1 MKPSQLS
8 PGDLV
13 RYSVTNSRWYFGIVR
28 EVDGDS
34 VELEYSW
41 GAVESVPLGQVALF
55 RDYLD
60 SRERVLSLERT
71 ALCEAFFGNPLYR
84 MRDDRFQRIES
95 SLRQHGID
103 FAPKHWPKPETR
115 IKLWRDTSVV
125 LGNSSD
131 KDSKFAALLPR
142 WLEPLKL
149 PPSSRD
155 PLGLQA
161 HAERLANELL
171 PGVTV
176 FTSRIGY
183 YGFLTW
189 AIQFVNGQTCPTGE
203 SRLNRL
209 QRLERALALCEFTH
223 HGAEDNSCTLLGQR
237 SKTQVLQSAQ
247 GDHFKVP
254 TRILKNQTSAG
265 AYRLYYTSMQSMG
278 FAEEA
283 SDLAAEDLLPLQLT
297 QLGQKLAHGF
307 NQRLPDEFGEF
318 GLSDDSLDRDTIR
331 SWGKQ
336 FCFTHLGGRGRYRE
350 PFLDGFLLGNS
361 PDAEKRYRT
370 VQRLFQRGLLA
381 DSYEY
386 HGEEAAE
393 EDIVSEDDARAVEG
407 IAAEAG
413 LTNHSVLLHFYDE
426 PPQDDNRDFQIA
438 VVFELLSLGLSAL
451 FQIVVEELWKEGR
464 TRPADL
470 VTRLAGHQQYQQFWT
485 MALTTSGVTIPT
497 ARKLVQ
503 RLFDADDPFE
513 RATIGGVLLVR
524 IRRDRPLAAV
534 ADDLAANPAYVLVHE
549 ALWSKPERCLAE
561 AFPEL
566 VKAMVDRHQDVS
578 LNKNRQRWCYF
589 DGDIV
594 RKDDLQAMRI
604 GFHSFR
610 FPQLHSLCRD
620 LGLKQEDLRHEE

>member
-1 MKPSQLS
+1 MKPSHLNS
-8 PGDLV
+8 GDLV
-13 RYSVTNSRWYFGIVR
+13 RYSVTNSRWHFGVVR

-34 VELEYSW
+34 VELEYFW
-41 GAVESVPLGQVALF
+41 GAVDSVPLEQVMLF

-60 SRERVLSLERT
+60 SRERVLSLKRT

-84 MRDDRFQRIES
+84 LRDDRFQKIETV
-95 SLRQHGID
+95 LRQHGID
-103 FAPKHWPKPETR
+103 FDPKRWPKPETR

-189 AIQFVNGQTCPTGE
+189 VIRFMNEHTCPTGD
-203 SRLNRL
+203 SRMNRL

-223 HGAEDNSCTLLGQR
+223 HGAEDNSCTLRGQR

-247 GDHFKVP
+247 GDRFKVP

-283 SDLAAEDLLPLQLT
+283 SDLAAEDFLPLKLT
-297 QLGQKLAHGF
+297 ELGQKLAHGF
-307 NQRLPDEFGEF
+307 NQRLPGEFAEF

-336 FCFTHLGGRGRYRE
+336 FCFTELGRRGRYRE
-350 PFLDGFLLGNS
+350 PFLDGFLIGNS

-381 DSYEY
+381 DSYEDRS
-386 HGEEAAE
+386 EEAAE
-393 EDIVSEDDARAVEG
+393 DDIVSEDDARAVEE
-407 IAAEAG
+407 IAKEAG

-438 VVFELLSLGLSAL
+438 AVFELLSLGLSVL

-464 TRPADL
+464 TKPTDL
-470 VTRLAGHQQYQQFWT
+470 VTRLAGHPQHQQFWT
-485 MALTTSGVTIPT
+485 MALTASGVTIPT

-503 RLFDADDPFE
+503 RLFDSDDPFE
-513 RATIGGVLLVR
+513 RATLGGVLLVR
-524 IRRDRPLAAV
+524 IRRDRPIAAV
-534 ADDLAANPAYVLVHE
+534 ADDLASNPAYVLVHE

-561 AFPEL
+561 SFPEL
-566 VKAMVDRHQDVS
+566 VKAMVDRHQVVS

>member
-13 RYSVTNSRWYFGIVR
+13 RYSVTNSRWHFGIVR

-34 VELEYSW
+34 VELEFFW
-41 GAVESVPLGQVALF
+41 GAVESVPLDQVAIF

-71 ALCEAFFGNPLYR
+71 ALCEAFFRLPLHR
-84 MRDDRFQRIES
+84 LSGDRFQRIEAA
-95 SLRQHGID
+95 LRQHGID
-103 FAPKHWPKPETR
+103 FNPKHWPKPETR
-115 IKLWRDTSVV
+115 IKFWRDTSVV
-125 LGNSSD
+125 LNNTSD
-131 KDSKFAALLPR
+131 KDSKFADLLPR

-155 PLGLQA
+155 PLGFQA
-161 HAERLANELL
+161 QAERLANELL

-189 AIQFVNGQTCPTGE
+189 AIQFVNEQSCPTGE
-203 SRLNRL
+203 SRLARL

-223 HGAEDNSCTLLGQR
+223 HGAEDKSCTLLGQR

-247 GDHFKVP
+247 GDRFKVP
-254 TRILKNQTSAG
+254 VRILKNQTSAG
-265 AYRLYYTSMQSMG
+265 AYRLYYTSMQSLG

-283 SDLAAEDLLPLQLT
+283 TDLAAEELLPLKLT
-297 QLGQKLAHGF
+297 DLGRKLAHGF
-307 NQRLPDEFGEF
+307 NQRLASGFSEF
-318 GLSDDSLDRDTIR
+318 GLSDDLLARDTIR

-336 FCFTHLGGRGRYRE
+336 FCFSELGRRGRYRE

-361 PDAEKRYRT
+361 PDAEKRYWT

-381 DSYEY
+381 DSYED
-386 HGEEAAE
+386 HSEEAAE
-393 EDIVSEDDARAVEG
+393 EEILSEDDARAVEE
-407 IAAEAG
+407 IATEAG
-413 LTNHSVLLHFYDE
+413 LANNSVLLHFYEE
-426 PPQDDNRDFQIA
+426 PPQADNRDFQVA
-438 VVFELLSLGLSAL
+438 AVFELLSLGLSSL

-464 TRPADL
+464 TRPVDL
-470 VTRLAGHQQYQQFWT
+470 VARIAGHEQYKQFWA
-485 MALTTSGVTIPT
+485 MPLTTSGVIIPK
-497 ARKLVQ
+497 AQKLVQ
-503 RLFDADDPFE
+503 RLFDSDDPFE

-524 IRRDRPLAAV
+524 VLRDRPVAVV
-534 ADDLAANPAYVLVHE
+534 ADDLATNPAFVLVHE
-549 ALWSKPERCLAE
+549 ALRSKPERCLTE
-561 AFPEL
+561 VFPEL
-566 VKAMVDRHQDVS
+566 VKAMVDRHQVVS

-610 FPQLHSLCRD
+610 FPQLLSLCRD
-620 LGLKQEDLRHEE
+620 LGLKQEDLRHGE